1 MRLNEAKCRVL
12 RLGRGGPRY
21 LDKLGEE
28 ALESSRVEKD
38 LGVLVDEKLDVSQQ
52 CALAAQKANCVL
64 GCITKRVSS
73 REREGIV
80 PLCSALVR
88 PYVKHRVQAWSPQH
102 RKDVALLEQ
111 VQRRATK
118 MARGLE
124 HLSCEERLRELGLF
138 SLEKRGLRG
147 DLNQRLTQTL
157 TLAQHLNQHLILNLR
172 QSLILNLSQQLTL
185 THPLT
190 QSIALSLSL
199 TLSQTLALTIA
210 LTPALTVMV
219 NLMIILTLTQ
229 TLLSGAGETDSRNA
243 I

>member
-1 MRLNEAKCRVL
+1 M
-12 RLGRGGPRY
+12 
-21 LDKLGEE
+21 
-28 ALESSRVEKD
+28 
-38 LGVLVDEKLDVSQQ
+38 DEKLDVSQQ

-80 PLCSALVR
+80 PLCSALVK
-88 PYVKHRVQAWSPQH
+88 PHVKHRVQAWSPQH

-147 DLNQRLTQTL
+147 DLNQRLSQTL

-185 THPLT
+185 T

-210 LTPALTVMV
+210 PTPALTVMV

>member
-1 MRLNEAKCRVL
+1 MRLNEAQCRVL
-12 RLGRGGPRY
+12 YLGRGGPRY

-185 THPLT
+185 T

-210 LTPALTVMV
+210 PTPALTVMV

>member
-12 RLGRGGPRY
+12 LGRGGPRY

-118 MARGLE
+118 IIRGLE
-124 HLSCEERLRELGLF
+124 HLSYEERLRELGLL
-138 SLEKRGLRG
+138 SLEKRRLQG
-147 DLNQRLTQTL
+147 DLILAFQYLKGAYKQEGERLFTSVDSDGTRG
-157 TLAQHLNQHLILNLR
+157 NGFKLR
-172 QSLILNLSQQLTL
+172 WE
-185 THPLT
+185 
-190 QSIALSLSL
+190 
-199 TLSQTLALTIA
+199 
-210 LTPALTVMV
+210 V
-219 NLMIILTLTQ
+219 
-229 TLLSGAGETDSRNA
+229 
-243 I
+243 